1 MVCAQHMY
9 IVARPCLHSL
19 SLIKSMRGIPKAVFN
34 FCLLLRSG
42 MERARGEFNN
52 VITPTLSQVG
62 QEIGQSLSLAG
73 GDILQGLE
81 AAGNYLENNPQLIVQ
96 IFLTIAVVSN

>member
-1 MVCAQHMY
+1 
-9 IVARPCLHSL
+9 
-19 SLIKSMRGIPKAVFN
+19 
-34 FCLLLRSG
+34 